1 MGPEIDRHLLTE
13 NAMTLSTSTIL
24 YEKKDNVA
32 YITLNR
38 PDSLNALNREL
49 SGGLVEAI
57 EDFRDDPEMQLAVVT
72 GAGGRAFSAGMDLK
86 ERASLDAA
94 GDRRVGATT
103 GLTWADRGVFKPIIA
118 AIDGFCVAGG
128 LEVSLQCDI
137 RVATRKSQF
146 GLPEPRWSILAGYGL
161 HNLSRMV
168 PLGEALYMQ
177 LTGRR
182 IDSHRAYRIGL
193 IQEVVEDRD
202 ALFKEV
208 DRIAEEIKMCAPLAV
223 QSIKRI
229 VYQGRN
235 LPVEYSMKLSGPIAQ
250 IVGGTEDAIEGPK
263 AFSEKRK
270 PRWKMR

>member
-1 MGPEIDRHLLTE
+1 MVI
-13 NAMTLSTSTIL
+13 STPTIL
-24 YEKKDNVA
+24 YEKRDRVA

-49 SGGLVEAI
+49 SGGLREAMA
-57 EDFRDDPEMQLAVVT
+57 ELRDDPEVILGVVT

-86 ERASLDAA
+86 ERAQLDAE
-94 GDRRVGATT
+94 GDFRTGATQ
-103 GLTWADRGVFKPIIA
+103 GGSFVDQGVFKPMIA

-137 RVATRKSQF
+137 RIATRKSEF

-182 IDSHRAYRIGL
+182 IDSTRAYEIGL

-202 ALFKEV
+202 ELFETAE
-208 DRIAEEIKMCAPLAV
+208 RIADEVKLCAPLAV
-223 QSIKRI
+223 QAIKQI
-229 VYQGRN
+229 VYHGRS
-235 LPVEYSMKLSGPIAQ
+235 LPVEYSQKLSGPIAQ
-250 IVGGTEDAIEGPK
+250 RIQGTEDAIEGPR
-263 AFSEKRK
+263 AFSEKRR
-270 PRWKMR
+270 PVWKIR